1 MALQAGKIH
10 WEKRTR
16 YNLTFYKMEGKY
28 YVRKKSRL
36 TGKRVKKDPRF
47 RVTMMNAGW
56 LARASKIG
64 SDVYKALPATWRQFW
79 MYREFTGEAV
89 KMLKQGKKDEEAR
102 EILLGIYVKPVTEK
116 TSNGEYR
123 ILNDEINTREIRNE
137 ECKIKNE
144 KIKASRG

>member
-1 MALQAGKIH
+1 MALQAGRIH

-64 SDVYKALPATWRQFW
+64 STVYKTLPESWRQFW
-79 MYREFTGEAV
+79 MYREFTGEAMR
-89 KMLKQGKKDEEAR
+89 MLKQGRNDEEVR
-102 EILLGIYVKPVTEK
+102 EVLLNTYVKPAVE
-116 TSNGEYR
+116 R
-123 ILNDEINTREIRNE
+123 IREIKDKKN
-137 ECKIKNE
+137 KIINE
-144 KIKASRG
+144 KVNTKLPQEPSVLYSPF